1 MATHRLADDIALRIG
16 MASRGLPG
24 LELNDWITILI
35 RAVGLPLTAER
46 IKRLRLKRLRQSGR
60 RQLQPF
66 SDEELRQALASL
78 RGHGVDMRATL
89 PPVQSYQNGEM
100 PGSIRVACASNRSDR
115 IDAPYGTCDRFLIY
129 QVSVQESRLIDIRE
143 INITGSASVR
153 FEARACL
160 IRDCH
165 VLYALTL
172 GATAAASVVR
182 AGVHP
187 LRVGAPTSAAP
198 LLLSLQDVMSGSP
211 PPWMDN
217 LMRGTFQSQLSSQ
230 PPSQSGPKQEQ
241 VT

>member
-1 MATHRLADDIALRIG
+1 MASHRLADDIALRIG
-16 MASRGLPG
+16 MASRGLSG

-46 IKRLRLKRLRQSGR
+46 IKRLRLKRLRQAGR
-60 RQLQPF
+60 RHLQRF
-66 SDEELRQALASL
+66 SDEQLREALASL

-89 PPVQSYQNGEM
+89 PPIQPYQHGDM

-143 INITGSASVR
+143 ISITGSASIR
-153 FEARACL
+153 FETRARL
-160 IRDCH
+160 IHDCH

-198 LLLSLQDVMSGSP
+198 RLLSLQDVMSGSP

-217 LMRGTFQSQLSSQ
+217 LMRGQSALESDTPQ
-230 PPSQSGPKQEQ
+230 PEFSGR
-241 VT
+241 TR